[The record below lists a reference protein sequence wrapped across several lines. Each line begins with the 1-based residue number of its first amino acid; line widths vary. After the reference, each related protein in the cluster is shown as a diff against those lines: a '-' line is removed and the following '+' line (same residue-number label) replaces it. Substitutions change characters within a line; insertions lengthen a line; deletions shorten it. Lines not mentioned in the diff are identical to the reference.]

1 MKIGV
6 YTYLLT
12 RPVFGFTKELG
23 AVGSESVSTLFSIGL
38 TQDNAISF
46 LGEGDGLTSVPSLWK
61 SYFSS
66 SLDAVCLV
74 YQNLMRERCTDLG

>member
-1 MKIGV
+1 MLTSIS
-6 YTYLLT
+6 T
-12 RPVFGFTKELG
+12 RPVFGFTKGLG

-46 LGEGDGLTSVPSLWK
+46 LGEGEGLTSVPALWK

-66 SLDAVCLV
+66 SLDAVCIHSTPTFDTEAL
-74 YQNLMRERCTDLG
+74 Y